1 MLPRRVVWTI
11 LRALITLGFAAYVG
25 SKIDLS
31 FFSQRFASLTGTWLL
46 MALGVV
52 TVQICLAS
60 IRWDHVIVALHGRI
74 GFQRCLRY
82 VWEGQ
87 FFSQVLPSSVGG
99 DVVRVFQVHREG
111 LSTGVA
117 ATTVLLDRLAALAA
131 VLLAVAFSV
140 PALIGMVRI
149 PGFALGMASIF
160 VASVFGFAFL
170 FAGDVSDERLL
181 RQDSAG

>member
-31 FFSQRFASLTGTWLL
+31 
-46 MALGVV
+46 V
-52 TVQICLAS
+52 
-60 IRWDHVIVALHGRI
+60 
-74 GFQRCLRY
+74 
-82 VWEGQ
+82 
-87 FFSQVLPSSVGG
+87 FSQVLPSSVGG
-99 DVVRVFQVHREG
+99 DVVRVFKVHREG

-117 ATTVLLDRLAALAA
+117 ATTVLLERLAALAA